1 MIPGISKIH
10 VEPAPGC
17 SLGDLKVEMSKL
29 SNRYKCD
36 VTAKF
41 NGRDIIV
48 GQFTRTL
55 L

>member
-1 MIPGISKIH
+1 MNRGISKIY
-10 VEPAPGC
+10 VEPMAGC
-17 SLGDLKVEMSKL
+17 SLGQLKAEMSLL

-41 NGRDIIV
+41 NDQDITV
-48 GQFTRTL
+48 GQFTGTL

>member
-1 MIPGISKIH
+1 MISGISKIY

-17 SLGDLKVEMSKL
+17 SLGHLKAEMSKL

-36 VTAKF
+36 VNAKF
-41 NGRDIIV
+41 NGQDIII
-48 GQFTRTL
+48 GQFTGTL